1 MKNIEIWL
9 FRFTGFLLGTEIVAI
24 AYQLLKEPISGGRMT
39 IIVSALLGLSLAT
52 ILLWHRRVSPGV
64 KLAVVS
70 LVLCLFAL
78 DEACHILSLPSRFT
92 SFQREE
98 RARQLGI
105 EYDFRGIPKVIQDL
119 RDQGLDAVAHIAPNF
134 MIAKGSALFPLGGV
148 SDKTVVMCNESGKFS
163 VYPSDEHGFNNP
175 KGLYDSGVEALVIG
189 DSFAN
194 GACVQPGEDIA
205 SRLREHGLPSL
216 TLGMWGN
223 GPLVELATLAEYG
236 RSLRPAKIFWLYYE
250 NDMEDLANEQ
260 REPILQHYLEP
271 DFSQHLMQRQ
281 PETDALLLAEID
293 KQYRERTAET
303 LKTQPGHAPGQTE
316 SLGSKAKELVNSPI
330 VKDSVSI
337 ASLHD
342 LILFGR
348 SVFFNPF
355 SNVELD
361 KFRQVMATAKQLAA
375 SWGGQLTFVFLPEF
389 SRYQPVSWLHKLYLK
404 RSKEQILGVARQLG
418 FPMIDIDKV
427 FQAQAD
433 PVSLFPLRMMGHYT
447 PEGYALVASV
457 LRKATV
463 EPQAA
468 Q

>member
-1 MKNIEIWL
+1 MENIKRWL
-9 FRFTGFLLGTEIVAI
+9 FRSTAFLLCIEIGAVA
-24 AYQLLKEPISGGRMT
+24 YLLLENPIGSVRMI
-39 IIVSALLGLSLAT
+39 IIVPALLGLSLAAM
-52 ILLWHRRVSPGV
+52 LLLHRRVSPGV
-64 KLAVVS
+64 TLAVVS
-70 LVLCLFAL
+70 LILCLFAL
-78 DEACHILSLPSRFT
+78 DGACQILNLPSHFT

-105 EYDFRGIPKVIQDL
+105 EYDYRGIPKVISDL
-119 RDQGLDAVAHIAPNF
+119 RDQGRDAVAHIAPNF
-134 MIAKGSALFPLGGV
+134 MIATGSALFPLGGV

-175 KGLYDSGVEALVIG
+175 KGLYDSGGQALVIG

-205 SRLREHGLPSL
+205 SRLREHGLPAL

-250 NDMEDLANEQ
+250 NDMEDLANEE

-271 DFSQHLMQRQ
+271 GFSQNLLHRQ
-281 PETDALLLAEID
+281 PEIDALLLAEID

-303 LKTQPGHAPGQTE
+303 LKTLPIHAPERAE
-316 SLGSKAKELVNSPI
+316 SLASRANELVNSPI
-330 VKDSVSI
+330 IKDSVSI

-355 SNVELD
+355 SGAALGR
-361 KFRQVMATAKQLAA
+361 FRRVMDTAKTLAA

-389 SRYQPVSWLHKLYLK
+389 SRYQPVPWIHKLYLK
-404 RSKEQILGVARQLG
+404 RSKEQILGVASRLG
-418 FPMIDIDKV
+418 FQVVDIDRV

-433 PVSLFPLRMMGHYT
+433 PVSLFPMRMMGHYT
-447 PEGYALVASV
+447 PEGYALVAQV
-457 LRKATV
+457 LRNS
-463 EPQAA
+463 AA
-468 Q
+468 ER